1 MLIDDFD
8 FSLPPEFIAQYP
20 LAKRS
25 DSRLLCLNQA
35 GVVDH
40 RVFSE
45 LPDLISPGD
54 LLIFNNTRVIPA
66 RLLGRKIT
74 GGKVEVLVERILD
87 TNRALVHLK
96 TNKSIKIPTSL
107 ILENCVNAVVI
118 SKQDALFELKFDV
131 SVKNILELL
140 WQIGRIPLPKY
151 MLRSPGFLD
160 TERYQTV
167 YATHDGAV
175 AAPTAGLHFDHELLQ
190 ALEQKGIASGFI
202 TLHVGVGTFK
212 PVVVTEITEHK
223 MHAEFVEVSETV
235 CELVNTTRKQGGRII
250 AVGTTSARAL
260 ETAASE
266 SDDRGELKP
275 FLGDTCLFIYPGYR
289 FRCID
294 ALITNF
300 HLPKST
306 LLILVCALGGY
317 QPVMRAYQEAIAKG
331 YRFYSYGDAMFLLP
345 D

>member
-1 MLIDDFD
+1 MLINDFD

-20 LAKRS
+20 LAKRT

-35 GVVDH
+35 GVIDH

-45 LPDLISPGD
+45 LPDLLSPGD
-54 LLIFNNTRVIPA
+54 LLVFNNTRVIPA

-87 TNRALVHLK
+87 TNHALVHLK

-131 SVKNILELL
+131 SVKSILELL

-151 MLRSPGFLD
+151 MLRSPVFLD
-160 TERYQTV
+160 AERYQTV

-175 AAPTAGLHFDHELLQ
+175 AAPTAGLHFDHALLQ
-190 ALEQKGIASGFI
+190 ALAQKGIASGFI
-202 TLHVGVGTFK
+202 TLHVGAGTFK

-235 CELVNTTRKQGGRII
+235 CKLVNTTRKQGGRII

-260 ETAASE
+260 ETAMPNQ
-266 SDDRGELKP
+266 GELKP
-275 FLGDTCLFIYPGYR
+275 FLGDTRLFIYPGYR

-306 LLILVCALGGY
+306 LLMLVCALGGY
-317 QPVMRAYQEAIAKG
+317 QSVMRAYQEAITKG